1 MGCCF
6 LPSFW
11 HATDIPTEG
20 KPSLS
25 NNKAIVKSFGIV
37 TSGLWLRAGREGSS
51 GGACTVVFS
60 VDWDMKH
67 KCVCVSLEFWHELY
81 LIVNKKL
88 IRCVLLRGVSL
99 FTLVQRSL
107 FVQIS
112 WEQVGKEAVTESL
125 VFGKV
130 GWGAGET
137 FPAEVCQ
144 RQNAMWFWR
153 RAISLKEESSTAERN
168 TGRCPVCPWGL
179 LLCCFWFRPP
189 KPLSTPS
196 TAWLTLPWWL
206 LLLCPPS
213 SICRFLLFLNHLW
226 NKAGITHNPF
236 HQLADLRFSP
246 SLDRVPKAHQVPGL
260 E

>member
-11 HATDIPTEG
+11 HATDIPAEG
-20 KPSLS
+20 EPSLS

-67 KCVCVSLEFWHELY
+67 KCVCVLREFWHELY

-88 IRCVLLRGVSL
+88 IRCILLRGVSL

-112 WEQVGKEAVTESL
+112 
-125 VFGKV
+125 
-130 GWGAGET
+130 
-137 FPAEVCQ
+137 
-144 RQNAMWFWR
+144 
-153 RAISLKEESSTAERN
+153 
-168 TGRCPVCPWGL
+168 
-179 LLCCFWFRPP
+179 
-189 KPLSTPS
+189 
-196 TAWLTLPWWL
+196 
-206 LLLCPPS
+206 
-213 SICRFLLFLNHLW
+213 
-226 NKAGITHNPF
+226 
-236 HQLADLRFSP
+236 
-246 SLDRVPKAHQVPGL
+246 
-260 E
+260 